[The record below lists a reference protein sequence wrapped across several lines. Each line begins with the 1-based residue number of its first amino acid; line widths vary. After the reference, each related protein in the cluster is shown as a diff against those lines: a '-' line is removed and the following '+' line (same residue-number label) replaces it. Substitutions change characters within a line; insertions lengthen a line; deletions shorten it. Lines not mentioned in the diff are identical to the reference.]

1 MATRKQPAKLVL
13 QAKTVL
19 APNGRIVIPA
29 AIREALGFK
38 PGETLVMD
46 VHEGQLRVDS
56 FEARLA
62 RIQGEI
68 RQLVGPERSLVDELI
83 ADRRE
88 EVRREE
94 EKDLANDIEM
104 GRKPALKGSFAG

>member
-29 AIREALGFK
+29 AIREELGFSVIFITHDLSLLL
-38 PGETLVMD
+38 EVSD
-46 VHEGQLRVDS
+46 
-56 FEARLA
+56 RLA
-62 RIQGEI
+62 VMYAGEI
-68 RQLVGPERSLVDELI
+68 VEWAPSEL
-83 ADRRE
+83 
-88 EVRREE
+88 
-94 EKDLANDIEM
+94 